1 MSSIHVYSEVGTVK
15 KIIISRPSRYFDAVR
30 PDSREFQLIDDVVW
44 AEQAA
49 KDHDVFAGH
58 QIGRAHV

>member
-30 PDSREFQLIDDVVW
+30 SDSREFQLMC
-44 AEQAA
+44 
-49 KDHDVFAGH
+49 
-58 QIGRAHV
+58 